1 MTMKTLLGSLAV
13 LLAMVLTSCSKTD
26 MSTGASEKQIN
37 LVQTA
42 LGQARSW
49 HVSSTFAV
57 NGETSHMQEDL
68 GCPFNYHRVGRLLD
82 SQRKLPD
89 EIIATQKGYYYSED
103 ERWNVLHPPPNDYCK
118 DGPNAGA
125 FPLAETLEVLKRRT
139 TLKKAETQSID
150 GASCREFDFVG
161 VESPREKVGSLCIDE
176 QTNLPFEF
184 RYRKDVYRYS
194 KWNEPVTLEPPPGL

>member
-1 MTMKTLLGSLAV
+1 MTMKALLGSLAV

-49 HVSSTFAV
+49 HASSTFAV
-57 NGETSHMQEDL
+57 DGEASHMEEDL
-68 GCPFNYHRVGRLLD
+68 GCPFNYHRVAKVLEG
-82 SQRKLPD
+82 QRKGPD
-89 EIIATQKGYYYSED
+89 EIIATQKGSYYRED
-103 ERWNVLHPPPNDYCK
+103 EHWNVLHPPPNDYCK

-139 TLKKAETQSID
+139 TLKKADTQSID

-184 RYRKDVYRYS
+184 RYRKDIYRYS